1 MTSQVTGA
9 NSSVTSA
16 RRCGDVFTLSNPLGP
31 QVCRI
36 TSDSLSASTRRAV
49 MQAHSA
55 CVGDSLVCECNRM
68 VVYCCCCRWPSE
80 RASERTSRSS
90 VASSHIQERTRAGL
104 ALLAELTGG
113 RVLAQHALHS
123 LYVELGSLS
132 GMALN
137 TRNKRNVITL
147 ISWLYNYATLYR
159 TTVIEHNMHDKRI
172 FIRNDHIYK
181 NRFMYMCK
189 WPSCHSPQTGVETR
203 WGQVV
208 RAAGKLFP

>member
-1 MTSQVTGA
+1 MKALAVLVRHAHTAASADCCREAETLWLSHKISSFVDWAMTSQVTGA

-80 RASERTSRSS
+80 RANE
-90 VASSHIQERTRAGL
+90 RAGRPSP
-104 ALLAELTGG
+104 AHTFKSG
-113 RVLAQHALHS
+113 RVLAWLC
-123 LYVELGSLS
+123 LL
-132 GMALN
+132 
-137 TRNKRNVITL
+137 
-147 ISWLYNYATLYR
+147 SWLAAEFSRSMLSTVSMSSSDPFPEWPWTPETNATL
-159 TTVIEHNMHDKRI
+159 
-172 FIRNDHIYK
+172 
-181 NRFMYMCK
+181 
-189 WPSCHSPQTGVETR
+189 SPWLVGYTITQHCTELR
-203 WGQVV
+203 W
-208 RAAGKLFP
+208 